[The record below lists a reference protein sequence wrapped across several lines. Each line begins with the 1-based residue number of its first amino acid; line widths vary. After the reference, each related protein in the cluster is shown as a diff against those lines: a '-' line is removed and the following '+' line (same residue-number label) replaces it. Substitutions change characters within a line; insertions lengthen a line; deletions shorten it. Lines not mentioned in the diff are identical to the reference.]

1 MRKAWKQA
9 LKKLIEQGAS
19 YADVRYYPQED
30 SSILV
35 MFNGNLLHFQNQQ
48 EKGYGVRVLFNGA
61 WGFAASSDLAKK
73 DLIFQ
78 AALENART
86 AARRIKS
93 PVLLADKEVLSGE
106 FISPCALD
114 PFEVETKEQITMM
127 QWLDRQINQE
137 GVVNRQVVIQTNRKN
152 IHYYDTEGAE
162 IEKTITDI
170 YPFISVMGTDDDGVM
185 QERKYQPP
193 RLYDTRGWE
202 IMRRENWEKEAD
214 RIVRELNELR
224 RAPLCPQDLRSVI
237 LLPDMMFLQ
246 VHETI
251 GHPLELDRI
260 LGYELSFAGGSFV
273 RLEDFGKLQYGSSKL
288 TVRADATVTNS
299 PGSFGF
305 DDDGVACQN
314 RLLIDKGVLVGA
326 ISSRQSAR
334 EANEA
339 VGREIFSGS
348 GGAARS
354 TSFYRAPIDR
364 MTNINVDPGED
375 GSLEDIVKNTERG
388 LILGGEKS
396 WSIGSNR
403 EQFHFATDIGWL
415 VEDGVNKGVVRN
427 TTYGGDTLEFY
438 RSLSAVGDASTWELQ
453 YVNNCGKGAPSQ
465 IMQLGHGIPVC
476 RFDNVKVGR

>member
-1 MRKAWKQA
+1 MRNAWKQA
-9 LKKLIEQGAS
+9 LKKLTEQGAS

-35 MFNGNLLHFQNQQ
+35 MFNGNLLHFQYQQ

-73 DLIFQ
+73 DLTFRT
-78 AALENART
+78 ALENART

-114 PFEVETKEQITMM
+114 PFEVETKEQIAMM

>member
-1 MRKAWKQA
+1 MRNAWKQA
-9 LKKLIEQGAS
+9 LNKLTEQGAS

-35 MFNGNLLHFQNQQ
+35 MFNGNLLHFQYQQ

-73 DLIFQ
+73 DLTFR

-114 PFEVETKEQITMM
+114 PFEVETKEQIAMM

-453 YVNNCGKGAPSQ
+453 YINNCGKGAPSQ

>member
-1 MRKAWKQA
+1 MRNAWKQA
-9 LKKLIEQGAS
+9 LNKLTEQGAS

-35 MFNGNLLHFQNQQ
+35 MFNGNLLHFQYQQ

-73 DLIFQ
+73 DLTFR

-114 PFEVETKEQITMM
+114 PFEVETKEQIAMM

>member
-9 LKKLIEQGAS
+9 LKKLTEQGAS

-438 RSLSAVGDASTWELQ
+438 RSLSAVGDASAWELQ

>member
-9 LKKLIEQGAS
+9 LKKLTEQGAS

-73 DLIFQ
+73 DLTFRT
-78 AALENART
+78 ALENART

-114 PFEVETKEQITMM
+114 PFEVETKEQIAMM

>member
-9 LKKLIEQGAS
+9 LKKLTEQGAS

>member
-9 LKKLIEQGAS
+9 LKKLTEQGAS

-73 DLIFQ
+73 DLTFRT
-78 AALENART
+78 ALENART

>member
-1 MRKAWKQA
+1 MRNAWKQA
-9 LKKLIEQGAS
+9 LKKLTEQGAS

-73 DLIFQ
+73 DLTFR

-86 AARRIKS
+86 AARRIKN

-114 PFEVETKEQITMM
+114 PFEVETKEQIAMM

-375 GSLEDIVKNTERG
+375 GNLEDIVKNTERG

-403 EQFHFATDIGWL
+403 EQFHFATDIGWM

>member
-1 MRKAWKQA
+1 MRNAWKQA
-9 LKKLIEQGAS
+9 LNKLTEQGAS

-35 MFNGNLLHFQNQQ
+35 MFNGNLLHFQYQQ

-114 PFEVETKEQITMM
+114 PFEVETKEQIAMM

>member
-1 MRKAWKQA
+1 MRNAWKQA
-9 LKKLIEQGAS
+9 LNKLTEQGAS

-35 MFNGNLLHFQNQQ
+35 MFNGNLLHFQYQQ

-73 DLIFQ
+73 DLTFRT
-78 AALENART
+78 ALENART

-114 PFEVETKEQITMM
+114 PFEVETKEQIAMM

-170 YPFISVMGTDDDGVM
+170 YPFISVMGTEDDGGM

-193 RLYDTRGWE
+193 RLYVTRGWK